1 MHLKQTYYK
10 KNKYEAGTDEAGRG
24 CLAGPVYT
32 AAVILDRKT
41 TILGLDDSKKLQ
53 EKQRNELRAEIESKA
68 LHWVVK
74 SITPK
79 EIDRINIL
87 QASLKAMYQC
97 IQELEIEPELILVD
111 GNRRIPLL
119 TLNQKT
125 IIKGDGIYQSIA
137 AASILAKTHRDE
149 YMQKIHKKHPEYHW
163 NQNKGYPTEVHRLA
177 IQEFGLTSYH
187 RKTFCT
193 NLIENSL
200 F

>member
-10 KNKYEAGTDEAGRG
+10 KNKYEAGADEAGRG
-24 CLAGPVYT
+24 CLAGPVYA

-74 SITPK
+74 AITPK
-79 EIDRINIL
+79 EID
-87 QASLKAMYQC
+87 
-97 IQELEIEPELILVD
+97 PDLILVD

-149 YMQKIHKKHPEYHW
+149 YMQKIHKKHPEFHW